1 MLKLKIKENK
11 METHIDNNDKE
22 ETNQNKGNTSTGLGR
37 KEISSLRKH
46 KYEDAV
52 SKYKISYTILNEKTG
67 VIVEMK
73 AASAVHACTM
83 IGWRVKNCKLIKE
96 TVEKAEEIK
105 ETEKVL
111 VEANNGQ

>member
-1 MLKLKIKENK
+1 

-22 ETNQNKGNTSTGLGR
+22 ETNQSKENNSTSLGR

-46 KYEDAV
+46 KYEEAV
-52 SKYKISYTILNEKTG
+52 SKYKISYTILNKKTG

-73 AASAVHACTM
+73 AASAMHACTM

-96 TVEKAEEIK
+96 TVEKVEETK
-105 ETEKVL
+105 EVEKVL
-111 VEANNGQ
+111 AKATNG